1 MPFFKTFATKG
12 VGEIVKEAAIKAIS
26 IAIPGT
32 PVVASFAGS
41 ISKIP
46 SDVRTPL
53 GTLNSNSTVQG
64 DQLTS
69 YEAKSALHVNA
80 GYNQSFRASVISARK
95 PRAEN
100 KVQVGSQFIFS
111 GLPREFTPKC
121 CTPHNKAVKLLLSN
135 ESEAV

>member
-1 MPFFKTFATKG
+1 MQFQGVLPGSFGLANSSRLILGLPTAFLGDQHILWIGGKTPVPFFKTFATKG

-41 ISKIP
+41 ISKIL

-69 YEAKSALHVNA
+69 YEAKSSNSASFPAL
-80 GYNQSFRASVISARK
+80 RACS
-95 PRAEN
+95 
-100 KVQVGSQFIFS
+100 
-111 GLPREFTPKC
+111 
-121 CTPHNKAVKLLLSN
+121 LLII
-135 ESEAV
+135 A